1 LLLNSDTRHVH
12 LSENKTPL
20 YSSEQTDNRQ
30 DLCVVEEVMEV
41 LHEMQFTQPEL
52 FSTLRFRIGIRGEQ
66 DQLRIRNFG
75 LYEGPDIMTRQILFA
90 KTQHWTIDPY
100 AFWSNPTH
108 SARGTSSTGEL
119 IALYINAKSGDS

>member
-1 LLLNSDTRHVH
+1 
-12 LSENKTPL
+12 
-20 YSSEQTDNRQ
+20 
-30 DLCVVEEVMEV
+30 MEV

-100 AFWSNPTH
+100 AFWSNPTY